1 MKKKIKFFELF
12 SSAFLHSLNLH
23 TAACHASFISTGA
36 GEDNGAEIC
45 LKWKTSC
52 WLYLTLFL
60 PSISPLFCR
69 LKNFCGSIADAV
81 GSKTNIIRIRYYVE
95 ASAINSTFAILYTA
109 IREKANQ
116 NGNNSL
122 NFSSLIAFF
131 PTYWIIFI
139 TFFTPFLIPRTYAC
153 TFFNPPPLACTTFIE
168 NCRDDEFDCEDQN
181 CIKKDLECNGFENC
195 RFKSDEHDKCP
206 VSIKTFTE

>member
-1 MKKKIKFFELF
+1 MHAKKSVNDEKKVYFNFL
-12 SSAFLHSLNLH
+12 SAFLHSLNFH

-45 LKWKTSC
+45 LKMKNFLS
-52 WLYLTLFL
+52 LSLFFS
-60 PSISPLFCR
+60 PSISLLFCR

-116 NGNNSL
+116 NGNNLL

-131 PTYWIIFI
+131 STYILNIIYNTYFP
-139 TFFTPFLIPRTYAC
+139 FF
-153 TFFNPPPLACTTFIE
+153 
-168 NCRDDEFDCEDQN
+168 
-181 CIKKDLECNGFENC
+181 
-195 RFKSDEHDKCP
+195 
-206 VSIKTFTE
+206 